1 MAYRWVVSANWKGD
15 VMSPKT
21 KMAAVLLMT
30 VGLVLGA
37 ATAALAHSVA
47 IKIHCNEVRL
57 TFEFFPSTGTNSA
70 TVTITGAPTGGGV
83 HSVSWTGTT
92 HVAVFPLSGVENGDR
107 VTVTVEWHSS
117 ADDQSGT
124 TTTSQVVMD
133 CAPSPSPSPSPSPTT
148 SPSPSPSPTTSPSP
162 SPSPS
167 PTTSPSPSPSPSP
180 TTSPSPSPT
189 SPAPPPTSPP
199 GPPGGGEAEVQPQ
212 VVQPKPGGQAVGQ
225 AQGGQVAAGA
235 LAFTGP
241 SPAVPM
247 IGSLA
252 ALSFLTGLA
261 ALMWGGKY
269 RGAHRAS

>member
-1 MAYRWVVSANWKGD
+1 
-15 VMSPKT
+15 MSPKA

-37 ATAALAHSVA
+37 ATAALAHQVSV
-47 IKIHCNEVRL
+47 KIHCNEVRVMF
-57 TFEFFPSTGTNSA
+57 TFFPDTGTHSA
-70 TVTITGAPTGGGV
+70 TVTIGGVETGGGV
-83 HSVSWTGTT
+83 HSISWTGST
-92 HVAVFPLSGVENGDR
+92 HTRVFPITAQNGDV
-107 VTVTVEWHSS
+107 VTADVVWESS
-117 ADDQSGT
+117 DGFSGT
-124 TTTSQVVMD
+124 VFTTGTVMD
-133 CAPSPSPSPSPSPTT
+133 CEPGPSPSPSPSPSPTT

-167 PTTSPSPSPSPSP
+167 PTTSPSPSPSP

-199 GPPGGGEAEVQPQ
+199 APPGGGEAEVQPQ

-269 RGAHRAS
+269 RGVHRAS